1 MLPTYV
7 VVCRILVYDQ
17 KQSTDRQ
24 GGNDGKKRV
33 FPVSILYR
41 SMPVVSNYPIG
52 TGMSCWISRTRRM
65 RKVRLSIMRLSGEE
79 RNRPAS
85 PNRIL

>member
-33 FPVSILYR
+33 FRCPYC
-41 SMPVVSNYPIG
+41 
-52 TGMSCWISRTRRM
+52 TGVCPWFRI
-65 RKVRLSIMRLSGEE
+65 ILSG
-79 RNRPAS
+79 RVCLAGYPGPAE
-85 PNRIL
+85 